1 MTGIGKCLPETKPI
15 CWLLLLRQNVFCRL
29 RKRIATQSRVRT
41 ALLCKLMCLLPSVDK
56 AQHILESLRDDSAT
70 GPDNLPT
77 HVLKTCA
84 RLLAAPLQKLA
95 MRILAE
101 GRWPENWIQHWIAP
115 LYKRKEVFKA
125 GNYRGVHL
133 TSQVSK
139 AMERLLVPLFVPYLS
154 TSGNFGSNHCIPER
168 QRS

>member
-1 MTGIGKCLPETKPI
+1 MDSPLVQVDVP
-15 CWLLLLRQNVFCRL
+15 
-29 RKRIATQSRVRT
+29 
-41 ALLCKLMCLLPSVDK
+41 LPSVDK

-77 HVLKTCA
+77 HILKNCA
-84 RLLAAPLQKLA
+84 RLLAAPLQKFA

-101 GRWPENWIQHWIAP
+101 GRWPDNWIQHWIAP

-139 AMERLLVPLFVPYLS
+139 AMERLLVPSFVP
-154 TSGNFGSNHCIPER
+154 
-168 QRS
+168 